1 MSAEAR
7 RCETCRHAHPVALGP
22 GVIECRERPPAVMWT
37 HNGPAAA
44 FPQLAKAASCG
55 RWQHRGVDLAA
66 GIAAAIPA
74 KGPA

>member
-7 RCETCRHAHPVALGP
+7 RCESCRHAHPVVLGP
-22 GVIECRERPPAVMWT
+22 GVIECRERPPMVLWT
-37 HNGPAAA
+37 QNGPAAA

-55 RWQHRGVDLAA
+55 RWQHRGVEIAA
-66 GIAAAIPA
+66 GVPA